1 MAKKNATSI
10 FNDETIENPLTVIK
24 ETLGVSRDPETGEV
38 VVMFTTNKGKGSGV
52 QVMPVSQ
59 FHPVIELL
67 SDYADNGLPEGVS
80 AEENLP
86 ADEVIRRTITVDDEG
101 IVSFRVRNGK
111 GAKPARFHIDTLSE
125 IVELLKST
133 QDAVTKAAAKVK

>member
-1 MAKKNATSI
+1 MAKPTQSI
-10 FNDETIENPLTVIK
+10 FANETIESPTTVIK

-38 VVMFTTNKGKGSGV
+38 VVQFTTNKGKGSGV

-59 FHPVIELL
+59 FETVIDLL

-86 ADEVIRRTITVDDEG
+86 ADEVIRRTICIDEDG
-101 IVSFRVRNGK
+101 LVSFRSRNGK
-111 GAKPARFHIDTLSE
+111 GAKPARFHIDTLPA

-133 QDAVTKAAAKVK
+133 QAAVAKAAAKVK